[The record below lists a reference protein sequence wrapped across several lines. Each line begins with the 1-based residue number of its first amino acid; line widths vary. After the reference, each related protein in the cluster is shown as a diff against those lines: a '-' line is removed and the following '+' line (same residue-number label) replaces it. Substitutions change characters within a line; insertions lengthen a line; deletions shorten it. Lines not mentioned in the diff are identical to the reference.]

1 MATFEGQFTDAA
13 DLKIAVVVA
22 RFNDLV
28 SSKLLSG
35 CLDCLSRHGID
46 TSEMSSQLDVAW
58 VPGSFEIPIVSQ
70 QLAKSGRYQVI
81 VTLGA
86 VIRGDTPHFDVVVAE
101 ASKGVAAVA
110 RDTGVPVFPVLER
123 PVPPSMVPG
132 EEAWPTQPIPT
143 RPPPLVRQATY
154 EADLTNVT
162 PEARAEALRE
172 FHKYKTGPLYTP
184 PSLQG
189 TITTPGHLGGAEWG
203 GEGG

>member
-13 DLKIAVVVA
+13 NLKIAVVVA

-58 VPGSFEIPIVSQ
+58 VPGSFEIPLVSQ

-81 VTLGA
+81 ITLGA

-101 ASKGVAAVA
+101 ASKGVATVA
-110 RDTGVPVFPVLER
+110 RETGVPVIFGVLTTDTMQQALER
-123 PVPPSMVPG
+123 AGIKSNLG
-132 EEAWPTQPIPT
+132 WSYG
-143 RPPPLVRQATY
+143 L
-154 EADLTNVT
+154 
-162 PEARAEALRE
+162 EALE
-172 FHKYKTGPLYTP
+172 MG
-184 PSLQG
+184 SLMRTLPQ
-189 TITTPGHLGGAEWG
+189 E
-203 GEGG
+203 